1 MHTMKIK
8 KGDNV
13 IMLSG
18 KDRGKTGAILR
29 VSPEDRQVLVS
40 GLNLVKRHLR
50 PKSASQKGQI
60 VSVERWVHAS
70 TVAPVNKNTGK
81 AARVGWQVGTDGGS
95 KVRIDKKTKTT
106 L

>member
-1 MHTMKIK
+1 MKIK

-18 KDRGKTGAILR
+18 KDRAKTGAVLR
-29 VSPEDRQVLVS
+29 TAPKTGKVIVS

-50 PKSASQKGQI
+50 PRQGGQKGQI
-60 VSVERWVHAS
+60 VSVERWVSGSA
-70 TVAPVNKNTGK
+70 VAVVSKDTGK
-81 AARVGWQVGTDGGS
+81 AARVGWQVGTDGS
-95 KVRIDKKTKTT
+95 TKVRVDRKTGVQ